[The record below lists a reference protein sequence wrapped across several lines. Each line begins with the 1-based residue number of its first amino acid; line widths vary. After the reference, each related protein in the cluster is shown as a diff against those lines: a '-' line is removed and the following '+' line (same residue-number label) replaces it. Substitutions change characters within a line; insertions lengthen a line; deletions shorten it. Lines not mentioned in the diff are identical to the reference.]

1 MISKLAFA
9 EGEGSGE
16 EVLLKWDRDN
26 HGKKRVAWKITKG
39 EDICY
44 AIIEYIYCPVIL
56 EINKQK

>member
-1 MISKLAFA
+1 MIKHKLAFA
-9 EGEGSGE
+9 EGSGE
-16 EVLLKWDRDN
+16 EVLLEWDRDN
-26 HGKKRVAWKITKG
+26 PNKKRVAWKITKG